1 MKINNVNLYNVS
13 VKMPKELA
21 FLEIIKENIWWCWQ
35 HDAVELFSGIDPVL
49 WEKSGNNLK
58 LFLNSLSQKKL
69 IHISKDKKFLTK
81 LKAIEETY
89 MVEVGNKKINT
100 PEDIAN
106 RKLAYFSLE
115 YGIHESLRLYSGGLG
130 VLAGDHLKAASD
142 LSVPMVAVGLLYKQ
156 GYFVQQLD
164 KDGWQNEKYPDN
176 ELNSMPISPAKDT
189 NGKDIIVKLRLL
201 DREVSV
207 AAWVLNVGN
216 IPLVL
221 LDTNL
226 QVNPEDLRG
235 ITAHLYGGDKRMR
248 LHQELVLAVAG
259 YRAIRA
265 MGYPAESCHLN
276 EGHAAFLSFARIG
289 DLVERGVEL
298 NAAVEVVWSS
308 NIFTT
313 HTPVPAGNEVFD
325 LALIRPYLAALQDN
339 FKLDVERMISW
350 GIAPNTQ
357 SNELSMTIL
366 GLRMSYFSNGVS
378 RLHGQVAR
386 DMWAFLWDELP
397 SEELPISSITN
408 GVHINS
414 WLSAEN
420 KAILDENLSESW
432 QALGSKGTLEDEIEA
447 ISDETLWKAR
457 ESGRNKLIQFSRKR
471 LKKQLTQRN
480 ASNTQVNLVKQILD
494 PNALTIGFAR
504 RFATYKRATLLLN
517 DKDRLAK
524 ILKNEERPVQF
535 IFAGKAHPADDGG
548 KKLIQDIIAFA
559 NNYDVR
565 NRFVFIENYDIELGR
580 LLTQG
585 VDVWLNNP
593 LRPQEASG
601 TSGMKAAANGA
612 LNCSILDG
620 WWEEGYE
627 INDQS
632 GWAIR
637 NENASLSQEDINN
650 FEANALY
657 TLLEEEIAPKFYN
670 RSEGELPV
678 QWIKMMKASMSMS
691 LYNFSSSRM
700 VSEYYERFYKPAIA
714 NYARLFDNHQA
725 LASEMVEQK
734 HAYAKYR
741 EDIYIAQPVIKDS
754 IDNEMH
760 IGDLFEVE
768 TEVYLAD
775 LAPEDVKVEV
785 YYGKV
790 DLNNNIENGTSEDM
804 TMIKKLDNGN
814 YLYQQKVHC
823 DTSGRFGLTA
833 RVTSVNEEWK
843 HRIPTFIKW
852 AE

>member
-21 FLEIIKENIWWCWQ
+21 FLETLKENIWWCWQ
-35 HDAVELFSGIDPVL
+35 HEAVELFSNIDTML
-49 WEKSGNNLK
+49 WHKVGNNLK
-58 LFLNSLSQKKL
+58 LFLNSLSQDKL
-69 IHISKDKKFLTK
+69 EQLSKDKKFLSRLNT
-81 LKAIEETY
+81 IEEKY
-89 MVEVGNKKINT
+89 MLEVGNKAVNS
-100 PEDIAN
+100 PEDIAQ

-142 LSVPMVAVGLLYKQ
+142 LSIPMVAVGLLYKQ

-164 KDGWQNEKYPDN
+164 KNGWQNEKYPDN

-189 NGKDIIVKLRLL
+189 EGKDIKIKLRLL

-207 AAWVLNVGN
+207 AAWVLYVGN
-216 IPLVL
+216 IPLIL

-226 QVNPEDLRG
+226 QENPEDLRQ

-289 DLVERGVEL
+289 DLVDRGIEL
-298 NAAVEVVWSS
+298 NAAVEIVWSS

-313 HTPVPAGNEVFD
+313 HTPVPAGNEVFS
-325 LALIRPYLAALQDN
+325 LSLIRPYLEALQAD
-339 FKLDVERMISW
+339 FKLDVDRMISW
-350 GIAPNTQ
+350 GIAPNAQ
-357 SNELSMTIL
+357 SDELSMTIL

-378 RLHGQVAR
+378 RLHGEVAR
-386 DMWAFLWDELP
+386 QMWAFLWDELP
-397 SEELPISSITN
+397 PEELPITSITN
-408 GVHINS
+408 GVHIDS
-414 WLSAEN
+414 WLSSEN
-420 KAILDENLSESW
+420 KDILNDYLSDYWEELGPKGLLEEEINNIPDEVLW
-432 QALGSKGTLEDEIEA
+432 QA
-447 ISDETLWKAR
+447 R
-457 ESGRNKLIQFSRKR
+457 EMGRNTMIQHARKR
-471 LKKQLTQRN
+471 LKTQLIQRN
-480 ASNTQVNLVKQILD
+480 ASNSQVNLVKKILD

-504 RFATYKRATLLLN
+504 RFATYKRATLLLR

-524 ILKNEERPVQF
+524 ILKNEEHPVQV
-535 IFAGKAHPADDGG
+535 IFAGKAHPADEGG

-565 NRFVFIENYDIELGR
+565 NHLVFIEDYDIELGR
-580 LLTQG
+580 YLTQG

-627 INDQS
+627 INPNA

-637 NENASLSQEDINN
+637 NENAALSQEDIDN
-650 FEANALY
+650 FESNSLY
-657 TLLEEEIAPKFYN
+657 TLLEEEILPTFYN
-670 RSEGELPV
+670 RDERDIPN
-678 QWIKMMKASMSMS
+678 QWVKMMKASMSMS
-691 LYNFSSSRM
+691 LYNFSSARM
-700 VSEYYERFYKPAIA
+700 VSQYYERFYQPAVN
-714 NYARLFDNHQA
+714 NYVRLFDNNQA
-725 LASEMVEQK
+725 IAKEMVQQK
-734 HAYAKYR
+734 HAYAKYQQN
-741 EDIYIAQPVIKDS
+741 IYIAQPLIKNHA
-754 IDNEMH
+754 DNEMH
-760 IGDLFEVE
+760 IGDELEVE

-775 LAPEDVKVEV
+775 LKPENVKVEV

-790 DLNNNIENGTSEDM
+790 DLNNNIIDGQSENM
-804 TMIKKLDNGN
+804 TMVKPLENGN
-814 YLYQQKVHC
+814 YLYQHKVIC
-823 DTSGRFGLTA
+823 NTSGRFGLTA
-833 RVTSVNEEWK
+833 RVTSANEEWK